1 MLLSYVSLFKY
12 LQLVNKSLNLIL
24 WIFFFYKIGIYT
36 YDINVIQLTSSVLN
50 NIADTGY
57 FILFVLK

>member
-1 MLLSYVSLFKY
+1 MLLSYVSLFKN
-12 LQLVNKSLNLIL
+12 LQLLNKSLNFGF
-24 WIFFFYKIGIYT
+24 FFFYKIGIYT
-36 YDINVIQLTSSVLN
+36 YDINVIQLTSSALN

>member
-1 MLLSYVSLFKY
+1 MLLSYVSLFKN
-12 LQLVNKSLNLIL
+12 LQLLNKSLNFG
-24 WIFFFYKIGIYT
+24 FFFYKIGIYT
-36 YDINVIQLTSSVLN
+36 YDINVIQLTSSALN

>member
-1 MLLSYVSLFKY
+1 MLLSYVSLFKN

-24 WIFFFYKIGIYT
+24 WIFFYKIGIYT

>member
-1 MLLSYVSLFKY
+1 MLLSYVSLFKN